1 MQELN
6 CSTPVMVV
14 TRAHDTSRR
23 GEAMKVGAIDYVRDP
38 VGSPEIMRMIN
49 AHLRLEGREGATL

>member
-1 MQELN
+1 
-6 CSTPVMVV
+6 MVV

-38 VGSPEIMRMIN
+38 VGSPEIMRMIH